1 MDVRTVE
8 LWYSPG
14 CILEFADKAVA
25 YCLTHPVEST
35 SQLDKVLGEGRAGA
49 FLAMSIAKLRQVDTW
64 VRLVDPA
71 LQAPD
76 VEVMYL
82 GEQGRHQTKEIMG
95 VEVATYKEWETEDL
109 GTFLLRTKL
118 NSYHAYGKHTAIV
131 IYVQKATNGQE
142 VRKAHELVADTG
154 LPVTVFLLGQVDHDL
169 FQVRVIHPSL
179 SGPVDV
185 RISEA
190 LESPQQKVAQVRRG
204 MSRKHEVS
212 ADPIPTENPFMV
224 YVEPI

>member
-1 MDVRTVE
+1 MDGRTVE

-95 VEVATYKEWETEDL
+95 VEVATYKEWET
-109 GTFLLRTKL
+109 G
-118 NSYHAYGKHTAIV
+118 
-131 IYVQKATNGQE
+131 
-142 VRKAHELVADTG
+142 LVH
-154 LPVTVFLLGQVDHDL
+154 V
-169 FQVRVIHPSL
+169 
-179 SGPVDV
+179 
-185 RISEA
+185 
-190 LESPQQKVAQVRRG
+190 
-204 MSRKHEVS
+204 
-212 ADPIPTENPFMV
+212 
-224 YVEPI
+224 

>member
-1 MDVRTVE
+1 
-8 LWYSPG
+8 
-14 CILEFADKAVA
+14 
-25 YCLTHPVEST
+25 
-35 SQLDKVLGEGRAGA
+35 
-49 FLAMSIAKLRQVDTW
+49 
-64 VRLVDPA
+64 
-71 LQAPD
+71 
-76 VEVMYL
+76 
-82 GEQGRHQTKEIMG
+82 
-95 VEVATYKEWETEDL
+95 
-109 GTFLLRTKL
+109 
-118 NSYHAYGKHTAIV
+118 
-131 IYVQKATNGQE
+131 

-212 ADPIPTENPFMV
+212 AGPIPTENPFMV